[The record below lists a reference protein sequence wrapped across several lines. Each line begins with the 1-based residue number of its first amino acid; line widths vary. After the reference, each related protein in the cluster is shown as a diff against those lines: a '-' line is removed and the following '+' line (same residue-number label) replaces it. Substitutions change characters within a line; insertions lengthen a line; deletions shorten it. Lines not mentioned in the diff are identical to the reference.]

1 MKYYIAFDG
10 GGTKLQGVLFDETY
24 TVLAF
29 GLSGGVNGTV
39 HTAVEADRHIE
50 ECLCGMLERA
60 GQPIGEI
67 EILFASQDGKR
78 YERAVRRHVRCK
90 RFFSAGEGSVGV
102 LVCGID
108 TGLCALSGTGSDV
121 FYVRNGIEEDV
132 IGGWGYLLSDDGSGV
147 WIGQQALRHMMRVFE
162 RLEEPG
168 LLHAVLRGEYGIES
182 RAHLYD
188 AVYYRQKAPVFQIGS
203 YCKAVSRAAEMGD
216 PTAVRI
222 LREAGVKM
230 ARECLEMIRTR
241 RLPPDTPV
249 CLTGSV
255 FRHCRD
261 MRESFTEQIRLCY
274 PEMVVRRPAFEPVI
288 GGVFRCMLLHGERLL
303 QKDWVGYQKK
313 YKDFYIANQ
322 D

>member
-24 TVLAF
+24 TVLAS

-39 HTAVEADRHIE
+39 HAAAEADRHIE

-60 GQPIGEI
+60 GRPIEEI
-67 EILFASQDGKR
+67 EILFASQDGER
-78 YERAVRRHVRCK
+78 YERVVRRHVRCN

-121 FYVRNGIEEDV
+121 FYVRDGMEEDV
-132 IGGWGYLLSDDGSGV
+132 VGGWGYLLSDDGSGV

-168 LLHAVLRGEYGIES
+168 PLHAILRVEYGIES
-182 RAHLYD
+182 RAHLYNI
-188 AVYYRQKAPVFQIGS
+188 VYYQQKAPVFQIGS
-203 YCKAVSRAAEMGD
+203 YCKAVSKAAELGD
-216 PTAVRI
+216 PIAVRI

-230 ARECLEMIRTR
+230 AEECLEMIRTR

-255 FRHCRD
+255 FRYCRD
-261 MRESFTEQIRLCY
+261 MRESFTEQLRLCY
-274 PEMVVRRPAFEPVI
+274 PEMAVHRPAFEPVI
-288 GGVFRCMLLHGERLL
+288 GGIFRCMLLHGKRLS
-303 QKDWVGYQKK
+303 QKDWADYQRK
-313 YKDFYIANQ
+313 YKDFYIENQ
-322 D
+322 N

>member
-24 TVLAF
+24 TVLAS

-39 HTAVEADRHIE
+39 HTAAEADRHIE

-60 GQPIGEI
+60 GRPIEEI

-102 LVCGID
+102 LVCGMD

-121 FYVRNGIEEDV
+121 FYVRDGIEEDV
-132 IGGWGYLLSDDGSGV
+132 VGGWGYLLSDDGSGV

-162 RLEEPG
+162 RLDEPG
-168 LLHAVLRGEYGIES
+168 ALHTILREEYGIES

-188 AVYYRQKAPVFQIGS
+188 IVYYQQKAPVFQIGS
-203 YCKAVSRAAEMGD
+203 YCKAVSKAAGLGD
-216 PTAVRI
+216 PIAVRI
-222 LREAGVKM
+222 LREAGIKM
-230 ARECLEMIRTR
+230 AEECFEMIRTR
-241 RLPPDTPV
+241 HLPPDTPV

-255 FRHCRD
+255 FRHCHD
-261 MRESFTEQIRLCY
+261 MRESFTEQIRIHY
-274 PEMVVRRPAFEPVI
+274 PEMAVHRPAFEPVI
-288 GGVFRCMLLHGERLL
+288 GGVFRCMLLHGKRFS
-303 QKDWVGYQKK
+303 QKDWEDYQRK
-313 YKDFYIANQ
+313 YKDFYIENQ
-322 D
+322 N